1 MKNSGNLEND
11 IILNKDK
18 SKGEVEAELDLPPMT
33 VFTQLRAMDKMKKRK
48 IKRLKVHFVHDGHCS
63 RLGAEKSYRD
73 CKKKIHTVKKLIE

>member
-18 SKGEVEAELDLPPMT
+18 SKGEVEAELPPMT
-33 VFTQLRAMDKMKKRK
+33 VFRQLDAMDKMKKRK
-48 IKRLKVHFVHDGHCS
+48 IKRLKVHFVRDGQW
-63 RLGAEKSYRD
+63 LGAEKSYRD

>member
-1 MKNSGNLEND
+1 MKNSGNLENY

-33 VFTQLRAMDKMKKRK
+33 VFKQLGAMDKMKKRK
-48 IKRLKVHFVHDGHCS
+48 IKRLEVHFVHDGQW
-63 RLGAEKSYRD
+63 LGAEKSYRD